1 MLIGSHQRMADK
13 VLSVSIGG
21 NVLTQVNSV
30 RYLGVLIDPVLS
42 WTLHVR
48 SRSLESDLDLLQLF
62 VMGHCHL
69 QCCVYYT
76 QLL

>member
-1 MLIGSHQRMADK
+1 MLIGSRQRVADK
-13 VLSVSIGG
+13 ALRVSVGG

-30 RYLGVLIDPVLS
+30 RYLGALIDPALS
-42 WTLHVR
+42 WTAW
-48 SRSLESDLDLLQLF
+48 SLESHLDLLQLF

-76 QLL
+76 QPL